1 MSPKAVFLRIATILF
16 WALLSCFLAG
26 GAQNAHAGPFEETVR
41 ILENSTSFHWG
52 RDCLVWV
59 VHYPETLVEPWV
71 DAEAGRTGMTES
83 ERSAYRESFK
93 ADLAIG
99 QMEPFLFTVYAF
111 GVRPLSF
118 APLAEKIELVLPTGE
133 RIKPVRYDRVLDQ
146 PVTGVVQGLVFFPK
160 QKGND
165 FALAVRGMGVY
176 DERIFAFSDRV
187 SEPEGN
193 PIAGKMTDEG
203 EIVVVDLPPAPPK
216 KPSVS
221 PKLKPVSTKP
231 QPPKTIE
238 RPQQPL
244 SPKEPDIVVIEP
256 ESSKTESMADFV
268 AAMREGR
275 IVLPTS
281 GAKSEDK
288 TIADASRPD
297 DPENAYVSREQ
308 TLRTFLDLW
317 MEHNPGKMYDML
329 SDSSQRLFSR
339 EAFEAEVRKASD
351 FRAALKD
358 GYKIDWLGTER
369 AKIVAVKRILLIR
382 SLVSRTLGVVRENAA
397 WKIVW

>member
-1 MSPKAVFLRIATILF
+1 MSLMAVLLRIGTILF
-16 WALLSCFLAG
+16 WALLACFLHG
-26 GAQNAHAGPFEETVR
+26 GAQNAHAGPFEDTVR

-59 VHYPETLVEPWV
+59 VHYPEALVEPWV
-71 DAEAGRTGMTES
+71 ESEAGRTGMTES
-83 ERSAYRESFK
+83 ERSAYRESFR
-93 ADLAIG
+93 ADLSIG
-99 QMEPFLFTVYAF
+99 KMEPFLFTVYAF

-118 APLAEKIELVLPTGE
+118 APFSEKIALVMSTGD
-133 RIKPVRYDRVLDQ
+133 RVKPVRYDRVLDQ
-146 PVTGVVQGLVFFPK
+146 PISGVVQGLVFFPK
-160 QKGND
+160 QKDDD

-187 SEPEGN
+187 LESG
-193 PIAGKMTDEG
+193 GKPTGEDE
-203 EIVVVDLPPAPPK
+203 VVIVDLPPAPPK
-216 KPSVS
+216 TPPVS
-221 PKLKPVSTKP
+221 PKPKPTTATKP

-238 RPQQPL
+238 RPQQASP
-244 SPKEPDIVVIEP
+244 PKEPEVVVIEP
-256 ESSKTESMADFV
+256 ESSETESMADFV

-275 IVLPTS
+275 TVVPGSVVES
-281 GAKSEDK
+281 GDQTTEPAR
-288 TIADASRPD
+288 RPD

-308 TLRTFLDLW
+308 TLRTFLNLW

-339 EAFEAEVRKASD
+339 ETFEAELRKASD

-369 AKIVAVKRILLIR
+369 AKIVAVKRILLVR